1 LLQANV
7 YKHDA
12 GSCRAD
18 DVRGSYGWQPPLTCA
33 APPRPTPAAPAAPQV
48 GPTSVV
54 IAHRLSTI
62 RNADLIC
69 VVQSGALL
77 EQGSHEE
84 LVARPGSSYAQLV
97 RAQET
102 SQVVY

>member
-1 LLQANV
+1 
-7 YKHDA
+7 
-12 GSCRAD
+12 
-18 DVRGSYGWQPPLTCA
+18 
-33 APPRPTPAAPAAPQV
+33 V

-54 IAHRLSTI
+54 IAHRLSTV

-84 LVARPGSSYAQLV
+84 LMARPGSSYAQLV
-97 RAQET
+97 AAQES